1 MTLEELGWDEAW
13 AAAAAEAAAGV
24 GAGAAL
30 EPARI
35 TIEHRGAYEAIG
47 AGGAIWAELRGRD
60 YHEARDKRA
69 LPTVGDWVLVAGA
82 GGDGVAPIEA
92 LLPRRSS
99 LVRAAAGEKVAP
111 QPIAANIDV
120 AFVVTSANQDLNERR
135 IERYLTTVRD
145 GGAAPVILLNKV
157 DLVDDAAPLAARLA
171 EVAPGVPIV
180 LLSAAR
186 GDGVDAARAHL
197 GPGRTGVVVGSSGVG
212 KSTLLNR
219 LLGAAAQEVLPIR
232 DGDDRGRHAT
242 TRREL
247 FVLAG
252 GGVLIDTPGMRELK
266 LWTEP
271 DATGDDALA
280 FDEIDEL
287 AAGCRFGDCG
297 HDREPGCAVRAAV
310 ESGELPAERLAA
322 WQKLHR
328 EQSAQAKKRGEKIGA
343 RLLRQRL
350 RDKGR
355 KE

>member
-1 MTLEELGWDEAW
+1 VNLDELGWDAAW
-13 AAAAAEAAAGV
+13 AAAAEAAA
-24 GAGAAL
+24 AGREL
-30 EPARI
+30 TPARI
-35 TIEHRGAYEAIG
+35 VVEHRGAYEAIG
-47 AGGAIWAELRGRD
+47 AAGPIWAELRGKD

-82 GGDGVAPIEA
+82 GGDGVSAIEA

-135 IERYLTTVRD
+135 IERYLTTVQG
-145 GGAAPVILLNKV
+145 GGAAPVIVLNKV
-157 DLVDDAAPLAARLA
+157 DLVDDPAPLIARLA

-180 LLSAAR
+180 ACSAGR
-186 GDGVDAARAHL
+186 GEGVDAARAHL

-219 LLGAAAQEVLPIR
+219 LLGEAAQAVLPVR
-232 DGDDRGRHAT
+232 DHDDRGRHAT

-266 LWTEP
+266 VWSEP
-271 DATGDDALA
+271 DATGDDGLA
-280 FDEIDEL
+280 FDDIAAL

-310 ESGELPAERLAA
+310 DAGELAAERLAA
-322 WQKLHR
+322 WQKLQR
-328 EQSAQAKKRGEKIGA
+328 EQSAQAKKRTEKA
-343 RLLRQRL
+343 RSRLIRQYL